1 MADLEKR
8 EDQKIRE
15 CLQQAYGYS
24 DEQLLK
30 KMEEAEKSLEDTDF
44 PGAEERIFQKL
55 MERKAAEEEKEEREG
70 KPAQM
75 PEPAPS
81 GASISGGA
89 APKRF
94 GKRKLAI
101 SAALAAAFAVLL
113 GITAIGGR
121 SYFFRARRDK
131 LNAVIINNNPNKKD
145 VSQLE
150 EAYQLIEAELGIPVL
165 RLDYVPT
172 NLDFQTSVQKENSVT
187 IQFLYNGNIIILYEG
202 KEADNIS
209 VGIESDRYQSK
220 TVYNEWLDQEI
231 AYLKN
236 ELEDGRTEYET
247 LLTIDENIYYFS
259 GIMPEEEFVKI
270 IKYFQIK
277 VS

>member
-75 PEPAPS
+75 PEPIPS
-81 GASISGGA
+81 GVSISGGA

-121 SYFFRARRDK
+121 SYFLRERK
-131 LNAVIINNNPNKKD
+131 NELNVTIINNNQNKKNI
-145 VSQLE
+145 SQIE
-150 EAYQLIEAELGIPVL
+150 EAYQLIETELGIPVL
-165 RLDYVPT
+165 RLDYVPS
-172 NLDFQTSVQKENSVT
+172 NLEFQTSVQKENSVT

-209 VGIESDRYQSK
+209 VGIESDRSQNK
-220 TVYNEWLDQEI
+220 LVYNEWLDQEI

-236 ELEDGRTEYET
+236 GLEDGRTEYET

-270 IKYFQIK
+270 IKNFLFK
-277 VS
+277 PS

>member
-70 KPAQM
+70 KSAQM
-75 PEPAPS
+75 PEPIPS
-81 GASISGGA
+81 GFSISGGA

-270 IKYFQIK
+270 IENFLFKT
-277 VS
+277 S